1 MAIFVLSDLHLSTD
15 FSMNKS
21 MDVFGDRWRDY
32 MVKIRKNWDSVV
44 TPSDTVIVPGDISWA
59 TRLHEARADLDY
71 LNRLNGIKLLG
82 KGNHDF
88 WWSTASK
95 MHRFFEENGF
105 DTLKILYNN
114 AYLLED
120 RIICGTRGW
129 FPDESKQVVVGD
141 VDYEKI
147 VNREVTR
154 LRLSLEAAKKLQIS
168 EQDKNGRTL
177 PIEVFLHFP
186 PVWADFSMPEMLSL
200 LQEYEIKRV
209 FFGHIHSAYNAPR
222 SFECQ
227 NMTFTLTSSD
237 FLNFYPLKI

>member
-15 FSMNKS
+15 LSMNKS

-59 TRLHEARADLDY
+59 TRLSEARADLDY
-71 LNRLNGIKLLG
+71 LNRLNGTKLLG

-95 MHRFFEENGF
+95 MYKFFEENGF

-114 AYLLED
+114 AFVLED

-129 FPDESKQVVVGD
+129 FPDESKQLTVGD
-141 VDYEKI
+141 VDYAKI
-147 VNREVTR
+147 VNRELTR
-154 LRLSLEAAKKLQIS
+154 LRLSLDAAKKLQLS
-168 EQDKNGRTL
+168 EQDTCGRLL

-209 FFGHIHSAYNAPR
+209 FFGHIHSAYSAPR

>member
-1 MAIFVLSDLHLSTD
+1 ME
-15 FSMNKS
+15 
-21 MDVFGDRWRDY
+21 VFGRRWDGY
-32 MVKIRKNWDSVV
+32 MTRIKNNWERLV
-44 TPSDTVIVPGDISWA
+44 TDEDTVIIPGDVSWA
-59 TRLHEARADLDY
+59 LSLDEAVSDLKFIDS
-71 LNRLNGIKLLG
+71 LPGKKILG

-95 MHRFFEENGF
+95 MYKFFEENGF

-114 AYLLED
+114 AFVLED

-147 VNREVTR
+147 VNRELTR
-154 LRLSLEAAKKLQIS
+154 LRLSLDAAKKLQIS

-186 PVWADFSMPEMLSL
+186 PIWADFSMPEMLSL
-200 LQEYEIKRV
+200 LQEYEIKRI

>member
-15 FSMNKS
+15 LSMNKS
-21 MDVFGDRWRDY
+21 MDIFGDRWRDY

-59 TRLHEARADLDY
+59 TRLSEARADLDY
-71 LNRLNGIKLLG
+71 LNRLNGTKLLG

-95 MHRFFEENGF
+95 MYKFFEENGF

-114 AYLLED
+114 AFDLED

-129 FPDESKQVVVGD
+129 FPAESKQLTVGN
-141 VDYEKI
+141 VDYAKI

-186 PVWADFSMPEMLSL
+186 PVWADFSMPEMLNL

-209 FFGHIHSAYNAPR
+209 FFGHIHSAYSAPR

>member
-1 MAIFVLSDLHLSTD
+1 MSIFVLSDLHLSTD
-15 FSMNKS
+15 LSMNKS
-21 MDVFGDRWRDY
+21 MDIFGDRWRDY

-71 LNRLNGIKLLG
+71 LNSLNGTKFLG

-95 MHRFFEENGF
+95 MYKFFEENGF

-114 AYLLED
+114 AYVVED

-141 VDYEKI
+141 VNYEKI
-147 VNREVTR
+147 VNRELTR
-154 LRLSLEAAKKLQIS
+154 LRLSLDAAKKLQS
-168 EQDKNGRTL
+168 YEEEKSGRAL

-186 PVWADFSMPEMLSL
+186 PVWADFSIPEMLNL
-200 LQEYEIKRV
+200 LQEYEIKRIY
-209 FFGHIHSAYNAPR
+209 FGHIHSAYNAPR

-227 NMTFTLTSSD
+227 DMTFTLTSSD

>member
-59 TRLHEARADLDY
+59 TRLSEARADLDY
-71 LNRLNGIKLLG
+71 LNRLNGTKLLG

-95 MHRFFEENGF
+95 MYKFFEENGF
-105 DTLKILYNN
+105 DTLRILYNN
-114 AYLLED
+114 AFVLED
-120 RIICGTRGW
+120 RIISGTRGW
-129 FPDESKQVVVGD
+129 FPDESKQLTVGN
-141 VDYEKI
+141 VDYAKI

-154 LRLSLEAAKKLQIS
+154 LRLSLDAAKKLQIS